1 MGSWVLSKSASVA
14 SLKVKGNKFYVLKAG
29 KGYWVYASE
38 EDVMK
43 DLVEKIRLDDEL
55 DSEDVKV
62 VKVSILKRDW
72 SLQEVPWSK
81 AVLDLVRA
89 IRKE

>member
-1 MGSWVLSKSASVA
+1 MSKSASVVN
-14 SLKVKGNKFYVLKAG
+14 LKVEGNKFYILKVG

-38 EDVMK
+38 EDVMN

-72 SLQEVPWSK
+72 SLQEIPWSK